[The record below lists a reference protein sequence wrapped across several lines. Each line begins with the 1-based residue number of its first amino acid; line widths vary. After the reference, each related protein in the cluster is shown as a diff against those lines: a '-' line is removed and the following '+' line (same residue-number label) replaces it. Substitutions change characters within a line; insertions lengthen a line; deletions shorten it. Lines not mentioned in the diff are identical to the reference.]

1 VKRRRLRR
9 APRLAA
15 EMAVIVFSVLFAL
28 AANEWRQAQSRN
40 ATVAT
45 VQETI
50 RAETV
55 ANRAQVERA
64 VAHHRDLVA
73 QLRGGGIV
81 MARLGVRDAGIDTTS
96 AAAFAR
102 TLHAAARAYGQT
114 SWREFDAER
123 LDDGDWRVV
132 HDQGEFRV
140 SIVGDSATVR
150 GRGNISLRPP
160 FLVDSAWETA
170 QITQAAVH
178 MDPEIVASLAR
189 IRQLQRM
196 LDGTVDRLV
205 DILYATASGGDIISA
220 LQDLIM
226 FEQSL
231 LDAYDGMLAAL
242 PTGPGS

>member
-1 VKRRRLRR
+1 M
-9 APRLAA
+9 AA

-50 RAETV
+50 RSETV

-64 VAHHRDLVA
+64 VAHHRDLVS

-81 MARLGVRDAGIDTTS
+81 MARLGVREAGLDTTS
-96 AAAFAR
+96 ATAFAR

-123 LDDGDWRVV
+123 LGDGGWSVV

-140 SIVGDSATVR
+140 SIVGDSAMIR
-150 GRGNISLRPP
+150 GTGNISLRPP

-178 MDPEIVASLAR
+178 MDPGIVAALAR

-205 DILYATASGGDIISA
+205 DILYATTSGGDIISA

-242 PTGPGS
+242 PPGPDS